1 MKSCSAYY
9 YCPQADHKVMAR
21 WKSLYTVDELA
32 GLQEIVDLAS
42 NNDLNFMYCL
52 RFPEEVTKLDEK
64 VQGQVLAKLRQVQG
78 VKVDH
83 FCMLFDLMENDNGRE
98 ISLGQAQANL
108 ANFLLNELKPTSLA
122 VLPTECSPSLV
133 VPSIQSSP
141 YLRDLGRHLKT
152 DIKVAFMADTAIHA
166 FIHSSTL
173 SELADVIQRPP
184 LIWEG
189 NDEEAADKKSMVI
202 AAMGGG
208 KTDHVTTAIS
218 GIVVNLNSSG
228 GPNLGGMAS
237 LTDFARLLGRDSSAR
252 TAASTQTDAI
262 KGRKHAQSQTEGS
275 GLSDSEKA
283 KICANLL
290 SSFQDVGEKMQA
302 AVKAIYEQE

>member
-1 MKSCSAYY
+1 
-9 YCPQADHKVMAR
+9 MA
-21 WKSLYTVDELA
+21 
-32 GLQEIVDLAS
+32 
-42 NNDLNFMYCL
+42 
-52 RFPEEVTKLDEK
+52 
-64 VQGQVLAKLRQVQG
+64 
-78 VKVDH
+78 
-83 FCMLFDLMENDNGRE
+83 
-98 ISLGQAQANL
+98 
-108 ANFLLNELKPTSLA
+108 
-122 VLPTECSPSLV
+122 
-133 VPSIQSSP
+133 
-141 YLRDLGRHLKT
+141 
-152 DIKVAFMADTAIHA
+152 
-166 FIHSSTL
+166 
-173 SELADVIQRPP
+173 

-262 KGRKHAQSQTEGS
+262 MGRKHAQSQTEGS